1 MVTLRCEL
9 YIHIMLYSWH
19 NVGTTLAQR
28 WLNVILRIKKLQIK
42 NVYKYYVHK

>member
-19 NVGTTLAQR
+19 NVGTTLAQP
-28 WLNVILRIKKLQIK
+28 NIK
-42 NVYKYYVHK
+42 NKKITNRKFI